1 MAGNKRSLDEMY
13 GAPTPTDLFNVDST
27 QTVTYAILP
36 ITFNPDEPP
45 VKRSKYEEKK
55 NKYSALKEKYI
66 NLKAS
71 KAHADRRVEDYIKRL
86 AEFEKHASS
95 TEYKKNKLE
104 ETVSKLN
111 HEVDLLKKKI
121 ADSNGLLKIYTDRKT
136 ATDDGYQR
144 ILEQYLEKTKEAERL
159 AEEKHSLNNSY
170 ANLDT
175 QFNRVLRE
183 NRKLQNDLAVLKAL
197 KEFENISPE

>member
-1 MAGNKRSLDEMY
+1 MAGNKRNLDEMY
-13 GAPTPTDLFNVDST
+13 GTPTPTDLFNVDST

-86 AEFEKHASS
+86 AEFEKLVSAVKHLEEERDCLLRDNEECEKGNSYVMGVNNKLHYRIRRLKES
-95 TEYKKNKLE
+95 KDGYKKRCEDLLYHSDFFSDQ
-104 ETVSKLN
+104 V
-111 HEVDLLKKKI
+111 VDLAAELTK
-121 ADSNGLLKIYTDRKT
+121 
-136 ATDDGYQR
+136 
-144 ILEQYLEKTKEAERL
+144 EQAKTKKQSELLSA
-159 AEEKHSLNNSY
+159 AY
-170 ANLDT
+170 
-175 QFNRVLRE
+175 
-183 NRKLQNDLAVLKAL
+183 DLL
-197 KEFENISPE
+197 

>member
-86 AEFEKHASS
+86 AEFEKHANWNEELRRNIGHLVSAVKHLEEERDCLLRDNEECEKGNS
-95 TEYKKNKLE
+95 YVMGVNNKLHYRIRRLKESKDGYKKRCEDLLYHGDF
-104 ETVSKLN
+104 VSDQV
-111 HEVDLLKKKI
+111 VDLAAELTK
-121 ADSNGLLKIYTDRKT
+121 
-136 ATDDGYQR
+136 
-144 ILEQYLEKTKEAERL
+144 EQAKTKKQSELLSA
-159 AEEKHSLNNSY
+159 AH
-170 ANLDT
+170 
-175 QFNRVLRE
+175 
-183 NRKLQNDLAVLKAL
+183 DLL
-197 KEFENISPE
+197 